1 MKLLKI
7 MVLNGIS
14 TLLVGQ
20 SNNEWPTGWMG
31 GVASGINGLGAWNH
45 AVSPNPMNS
54 SVLGW
59 TIANYYTQ
67 RDCNVLTI
75 GWRRNNPKNA
85 YGLAISTSGNSQM
98 RSNTVRWI
106 YAKALSENTNMGLLF
121 DFGRL
126 RFPEVTAYQMNWEWS
141 TSYRGNR
148 YFGVC
153 WLQGN
158 IVQKDWWRSKGQMGM
173 AASYSIGEA
182 TELQVSSVFKL
193 YQRAT
198 FKVAVT
204 HSFNQT
210 WRGLIDYQW
219 QPMQWTLGLMRSY
232 SRVRISGVLIFSALP
247 LPSLQ
252 QQGMYEIR

>member
-14 TLLVGQ
+14 TLLMGQ

-31 GVASGINGLGAWNH
+31 GIAAGINGWGEWNH
-45 AVSPNPMNS
+45 AVSPNPMNG

-59 TIANYYTQ
+59 TLTNYYTQ
-67 RDCNVLTI
+67 QDCNAMSL
-75 GWRRNNPKNA
+75 GWRKNNPKSA
-85 YGLAISTSGNSQM
+85 YGFAVMSSGNTLM
-98 RSNTVRWI
+98 RNNTVRWI
-106 YAKALSENTNMGLLF
+106 YAKALSESTKMGLFF
-121 DFGRL
+121 DLGRV
-126 RFPEVTAYQMNWEWS
+126 RFPEVTVHQVNWEWS

-158 IVQKDWWRSKGQMGM
+158 IVQNDWWRSKGQMGM
-173 AASYSIGEA
+173 VVNYSIGDE
-182 TELQVSSVFKL
+182 TELQAGSVYKL

-204 HSFNQT
+204 HSFHQN
-210 WRGLIDYQW
+210 WRGLIAYQW
-219 QPMQWTLGLMRSY
+219 QPMQWTIGLMKSY
-232 SRVRISGVLIFSALP
+232 SRVRISGMLIFSALP

-252 QQGMYEIR
+252 QQGMYEVR